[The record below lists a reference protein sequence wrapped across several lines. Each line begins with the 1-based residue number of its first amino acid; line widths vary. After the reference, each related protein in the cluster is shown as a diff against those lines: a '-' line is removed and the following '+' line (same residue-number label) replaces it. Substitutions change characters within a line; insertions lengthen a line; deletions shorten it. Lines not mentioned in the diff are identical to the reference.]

1 MKFVSKEISDF
12 VDRQKL
18 GFVSTCDL
26 DGNPNVSPK
35 GTITVLSENQ
45 LVFANIRSPDTIKNL
60 KINNKIEISIID
72 PILRKGFLFKGIGSV
87 FSEGAKFDEIM
98 KLFIKNKVKSP
109 ITSIVLVEIL
119 QIQPVNSPLYDLGYE
134 EEEISK
140 KWKKILGI

>member
-1 MKFVSKEISDF
+1 MKLVSKEIRNF
-12 VDRQKL
+12 IDRQKL

-35 GTITVLSENQ
+35 GTISVYSENQ
-45 LVFANIRSPDTIKNL
+45 LVFANIRSPDTITNL

-72 PILRKGFLFKGIGSV
+72 PILRKGFLFKGIGQV
-87 FSEGAKFDEIM
+87 FSEGEKFDEIM

-109 ITSIVLVEIL
+109 ITSVVLVKIL
-119 QIQPVNSPLYDLGYE
+119 SIQPVNSPLYDLGYN

-140 KWKKILGI
+140 KWKKILDI